1 MDRQIDN
8 CSMKMEAASLLTCE
22 RTEIAGK
29 FWLTDRLLAMRKLLL
44 GVGVLS
50 LLSGDVMK
58 LIFVVEEKE
67 GGPGEGWF

>member
-22 RTEIAGK
+22 STESVGN

-50 LLSGDVMK
+50 LSSGDFM
-58 LIFVVEEKE
+58 FVVQEKDE
-67 GGPGEGWF
+67 GSGEGWF